1 MAPTPYSFQIRSIEC
16 ERCGAPL
23 EGLPSGGQV
32 TCSYCRSTLQIAGR
46 VTERRQETRI
56 DEPSRLAGLRAQLSA
71 LEERA
76 IIRTPAGLEHF
87 AGMLDNP
94 ATRAAGLEGVRQGW
108 EKTRAVVM
116 ANPGANPAAE
126 EHLFRLALFIGER
139 YREAGDHLRAR
150 AMLETALGLL
160 ADQDLRD
167 MLRCRLARAA
177 ALMGDRDSAL
187 GWLSDV
193 NARPIHLEP
202 DIEYRTARALAAHLE
217 GQPHSVLSLL
227 GRQDGE
233 LPLPASLLLSCVRAH
248 ALAALGDATAAC
260 SVIAAA
266 TLTWGKRAT
275 TTQWHAFPGA
285 STPLAEDASSEAC
298 ATEEKKRVR
307 MVRGLFASQALLVVL
322 VGGFVFGNCGTPACL
337 ATTTCG
343 DDGLYELTLRRLNEC
358 DAAKALLGD
367 DIGWAVGL
375 NYSSGEGN
383 EGCKDGCGVDW
394 TMAVAGSKGRGS
406 VTVSSTDWNG
416 GRHLMGELTT
426 PKGRVDLATC
436 KPK

>member
-1 MAPTPYSFQIRSIEC
+1 MASTPYSLQIRSVEC

-23 EGLPSGGQV
+23 AGLPSGGQV
-32 TCSYCRSTLQIAGR
+32 TCSYCRSTLLIAGR

-71 LEERA
+71 LEEQA

-87 AGMLDNP
+87 AGMLNNP

-126 EHLFRLALFIGER
+126 EHLFRLAIFIAER
-139 YREAGDHLRAR
+139 YREVEDHVRAR

-177 ALMGDRDSAL
+177 ALMGDRVAAL

-193 NARPIHLEP
+193 NPRPIHLEP

-217 GQPHSVLSLL
+217 GQPQSVLNLI
-227 GRQDGE
+227 GRQAGE
-233 LPLPASLLLSCVRAH
+233 LPLPGSLLLSCVRAH
-248 ALAALGDATAAC
+248 ALAAVGDTAAAC
-260 SVIAAA
+260 SVIADASLA
-266 TLTWGKRAT
+266 SGKQGARA
-275 TTQWHAFPGA
+275 QWLAFPGA
-285 STPLAEDASSEAC
+285 STPLFEESSNEAH
-298 ATEEKKRVR
+298 ATREKQRVR
-307 MVRGLFASQALLVVL
+307 MARSLFALQGALVVL

-337 ATTTCG
+337 AATTCG
-343 DDGLYELTLRRLNEC
+343 DDGLYELTMRRLNEC

-367 DIGWAVGL
+367 DIHWAVGL
-375 NYSSGEGN
+375 NYSSGEGSK
-383 EGCKDGCGVDW
+383 GCKDGCGVDW

-426 PKGRVDLATC
+426 SGGRVDLATC

>member
-1 MAPTPYSFQIRSIEC
+1 MALTPYSFQIRSVEC

-32 TCSYCRSTLQIAGR
+32 TCGYCRSTLQIAGR
-46 VTERRQETRI
+46 VAERRQETRI
-56 DEPSRLAGLRAQLSA
+56 DEASRLAGLRAQFSA

-94 ATRAAGLEGVRQGW
+94 ATRAAGLEGVRQAW

-126 EHLFRLALFIGER
+126 EHLFRLAIFIGER
-139 YREAGDHLRAR
+139 YREVGDHLRAR
-150 AMLETALGLL
+150 AIIETALGLIT
-160 ADQDLRD
+160 DQDLRD

-177 ALMGDRDSAL
+177 ALTGDRDAAL

-193 NARPIHLEP
+193 NPRPIHLEP
-202 DIEYRTARALAAHLE
+202 DIEYRTARALTAHLE
-217 GQPHSVLSLL
+217 GQPQSVLNLI
-227 GRQDGE
+227 GRQAGE
-233 LPLPASLLLSCVRAH
+233 LPLPGSLLLSCVRAH
-248 ALAALGDATAAC
+248 AHAALGDTMAAR
-260 SVIAAA
+260 SEIANA

-275 TTQWHAFPGA
+275 MGQWRAYPGA
-285 STPLAEDASSEAC
+285 STPFVEDASGEAC
-298 ATEEKKRVR
+298 ASEEKKRVR
-307 MVRGLFASQALLVVL
+307 MARGLFASQALVVVIL
-322 VGGFVFGNCGTPACL
+322 SGFAFGNCGTPACL
-337 ATTTCG
+337 AACTCG

-367 DIGWAVGL
+367 EIGWAVGL
-375 NYSSGEGN
+375 NYHAGEGDK
-383 EGCKDGCGVDW
+383 GCKDGCGLDW

-426 PKGRVDLATC
+426 PRGRVDLATC

>member
-1 MAPTPYSFQIRSIEC
+1 
-16 ERCGAPL
+16 
-23 EGLPSGGQV
+23 
-32 TCSYCRSTLQIAGR
+32 LQIAGR

-116 ANPGANPAAE
+116 ANPGANPAAD
-126 EHLFRLALFIGER
+126 EHLFRLAIFIAER
-139 YREAGDHLRAR
+139 YREAEDHVRAR

-248 ALAALGDATAAC
+248 ALAALGDATTAC
-260 SVIAAA
+260 SVIASA

-285 STPLAEDASSEAC
+285 STPLAEDASSKAC

-307 MVRGLFASQALLVVL
+307 MVRGLFASQVLLAAL

-337 ATTTCG
+337 AATTCG

-375 NYSSGEGN
+375 NYSSGEGSK
-383 EGCKDGCGVDW
+383 GCKDGCGVDW

-406 VTVSSTDWNG
+406 VTVSSADWNG

-426 PKGRVDLATC
+426 PRGSVDLATC
-436 KPK
+436 NPK